1 MYVIR
6 FIESREYW
14 EHIIIYIDSYQY
26 LFIYLFQ
33 YFLCSQLSLFQMMD
47 VPHRMLQEM
56 EHALQ
61 AVNAKT
67 KEEVLVATVL
77 QGNFVLT
84 FAIFPFFSLFFHFS
98 PF

>member
-1 MYVIR
+1 
-6 FIESREYW
+6 
-14 EHIIIYIDSYQY
+14 
-26 LFIYLFQ
+26 
-33 YFLCSQLSLFQMMD
+33 MMD